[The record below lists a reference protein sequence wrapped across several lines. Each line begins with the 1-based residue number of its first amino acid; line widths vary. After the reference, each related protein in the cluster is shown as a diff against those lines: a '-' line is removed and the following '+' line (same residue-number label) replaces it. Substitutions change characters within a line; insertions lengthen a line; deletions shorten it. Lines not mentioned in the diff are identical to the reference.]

1 MGFKLENPG
10 ILTTVQDSGRYGYEK
25 FGISPSGPMDFVS
38 FTLANILAGNS
49 FSESCLELTISGA
62 TLRFDSECVI
72 AITGADMN
80 AKINGRPC
88 EMYRALKVNAG
99 DVLAPGFA
107 KAGCRTYI
115 AFHGGLDVP
124 VIMGSR
130 SSALQNHIGKKLQK
144 GDYLQVRKDNSPV
157 MNLNSR
163 FMLPPEKAKSEKI
176 IRVILGPQE
185 DRFTEKG
192 INDFLTQ
199 PYKVS
204 SEFNRMGYRLEG
216 AKIEHKTDC
225 NIISDGMTTG
235 AIQIPGSG
243 QPIIMM
249 SERQTIGGYT
259 KIASVIT
266 ADLPVI
272 GQSRE
277 GDVFRFKAVSIKE
290 AYESLREIYKGFN
303 ALQERLNNS
312 NLQNYRVKVDGKI
325 YHVSIERL
333 N

>member
-1 MGFKLENPG
+1 MGFHVENPG

-38 FTLANILAGNS
+38 FTLANILVGNS
-49 FSESCLELTISGA
+49 FSESCLELTVSGA
-62 TLRFDSECVI
+62 SLRFDSECVI
-72 AITGADMN
+72 AVTGADMN

-88 EMYRALKVNAG
+88 ETYRAVKINAG
-99 DVLAPGFA
+99 DVLALGFV

-124 VIMGSR
+124 VIMGSK
-130 SSALQNHIGKKLQK
+130 SAALQNHIGRRLQK
-144 GDYLQVRKDNSPV
+144 GDYIRTYDSQA
-157 MNLNSR
+157 MNVESR
-163 FMLPPEKAKSEKI
+163 FIEPSEIQTGEKI
-176 IRVILGPQE
+176 IRVILGPQY

-192 INDFLTQ
+192 IADFLTQ

-204 SEFNRMGYRLEG
+204 SDFNRMGYRLEG

-235 AIQIPGSG
+235 AVQIPGSG

-266 ADLPVI
+266 ADLPLI

-277 GDVFRFKAVSIKE
+277 GDILRFKSVSLKE
-290 AYESLREIYKGFN
+290 AHESLREIYTNFT
-303 ALQERLNNS
+303 ALQTRFNDS
-312 NLQNYRVKVDGKI
+312 NLQSYRVKVDGKI

-333 N
+333 R